1 VLSAVL
7 QFFNSESSEVDEILE
22 SFRSEISSGVGVGD
36 GDAVGEAEAVG
47 VGVGVGVGFFTA
59 TPLFHTSFFP
69 DFTQVNF
76 LPFAVAVTPAFL
88 QASPAFTAATAL
100 SGATNK
106 TSEIKM
112 ISGRFICL
120 S

>member
-36 GDAVGEAEAVG
+36 GDAVGEAEV

-106 TSEIKM
+106 TSEIRT

>member
-1 VLSAVL
+1 MLSAVL

-59 TPLFHTSFFP
+59 TPLFHTDFFP

-76 LPFAVAVTPAFL
+76 LPPTVAVAPTFL
-88 QASPAFTAATAL
+88 QVSPALTAATAL
-100 SGATNK
+100 NGEASTAIATK
-106 TSEIKM
+106 A
-112 ISGRFICL
+112 ISSRFIEP

>member
-36 GDAVGEAEAVG
+36 GDAVGEAEV

-76 LPFAVAVTPAFL
+76 LPFAVEVIPAFL
-88 QASPAFTAATAL
+88 QGSPALTAATAL
-100 SGATNK
+100 SGD
-106 TSEIKM
+106 TSKLIAINA
-112 ISGRFICL
+112 ISVRFIGP

>member
-1 VLSAVL
+1 MLSAVL

-36 GDAVGEAEAVG
+36 GDAVGEAEV

-106 TSEIKM
+106 TSEIRT

>member
-1 VLSAVL
+1 MLSAVL
-7 QFFNSESSEVDEILE
+7 QVFNSESSEVDEILE

-36 GDAVGEAEAVG
+36 GDAVGEAEAI
-47 VGVGVGVGFFTA
+47 GVGVGVGFFTA
-59 TPLFHTSFFP
+59 MPLFHTSFFP

-106 TSEIKM
+106 TSEIRT